1 MTLLISTVKEKG
13 VKIARKHLIGYVD
26 DLNLIDGSEI
36 KSSIVQMS
44 QSSAVYNILNTIVF
58 KSW

>member
-1 MTLLISTVKEKG
+1 
-13 VKIARKHLIGYVD
+13 VD

-44 QSSAVYNILNTIVF
+44 QSSKVYDTLDVIFSNDRE
-58 KSW
+58 K